1 MARAPTNKPEGSE
14 EFRQLMDDE
23 SYQKLVALFNSKN
36 IGMVKI
42 DAEYRESCSYCDAG
56 RHNPC
61 SSSSSVTSELSPE
74 EDRGAPFYLSY
85 YSRSLEDPTFI

>member
-14 EFRQLMDDE
+14 GFRQLMDDE

-42 DAEYRESCSYCDAG
+42 DAEYRES
-56 RHNPC
+56 
-61 SSSSSVTSELSPE
+61 SSFTSELSPE
-74 EDRGAPFYLSY
+74 EDRGGRLFTVRIIP
-85 YSRSLEDPTFI
+85 DP